1 MPLVA
6 GKLWNRR
13 ARWMGNLLP
22 AIFYVPLLVWGVYTM
37 WSRSEFIGFGLWLM
51 VAGIAV
57 AWVALNFL
65 GLPGN
70 GFRRR
75 EMRRN
80 LGAVEPLADGAVFV
94 GFASQGYRDALDSI
108 EDIGY
113 LEIHPAFLRYRGE
126 ALNWEIARRDIVQV
140 RFALNVHSILGLGR
154 WLVVVAK
161 EGGKS
166 KIYRIEPRER
176 DTLLGNRA
184 YSAKLRSKLSAW
196 IAGAK

>member
-1 MPLVA
+1 
-6 GKLWNRR
+6 
-13 ARWMGNLLP
+13 MGNLLP

-80 LGAVEPLADGAVFV
+80 LGAVKPLADGAVFV